1 MRGTLSQIKVLTKIK
16 PQGEFTEGGA
26 APLEFSVNANCRPSP
41 ELDAKSKKV
50 GRFVRQ
56 PTHVIWPEL
65 SAHGGDALLGISPRP
80 RSLAAQATEAPS
92 PPDLHLVVSGEQCAH
107 PEIQAHQWCFNGS
120 VLFTCLKI
128 AVA

>member
-1 MRGTLSQIKVLTKIK
+1 MRGTLSQIKVLTKIR

-56 PTHVIWPEL
+56 PTHVIWTEL
-65 SAHGGDALLGISPRP
+65 SAHGGDALLGIC
-80 RSLAAQATEAPS
+80 LG
-92 PPDLHLVVSGEQCAH
+92 SGRWLRRQLKH
-107 PEIQAHQWCFNGS
+107 R
-120 VLFTCLKI
+120 CLLTLT
-128 AVA
+128 